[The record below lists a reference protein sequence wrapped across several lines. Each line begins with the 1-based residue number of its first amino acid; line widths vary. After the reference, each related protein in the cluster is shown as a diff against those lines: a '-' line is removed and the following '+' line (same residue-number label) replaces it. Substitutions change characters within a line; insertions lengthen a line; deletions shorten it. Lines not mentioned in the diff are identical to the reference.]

1 MIASQKSEEGS
12 MRFLAGI
19 SLAVLISAC
28 TTVMSSNDADAYI
41 RSAAPRFISAFNAGN
56 ADAVAGFYTDDAV
69 LLAPNAPIAKGNTAI
84 RDAYRAFFG
93 SGHPT
98 LNFAADR
105 IVQSCDVAYEYG
117 HYTMGMGSMNDQGN
131 YVTVWRRQSNGDW
144 KIVEDSI
151 NSSMPAMAH

>member
-1 MIASQKSEEGS
+1 

-19 SLAVLISAC
+19 SLGVLIAGCAS
-28 TTVMSSNDADAYI
+28 TSMMSSNDAESYI
-41 RSAAPRFISAFNAGN
+41 RSAASRFISAFNAAN

-69 LLAPNAPIAKGNTAI
+69 LLVPNAPISKGNAAI

-93 SGHPT
+93 TGHPT

-105 IVQSCDVAYEYG
+105 IVQSGDVAYEYG

-131 YVTVWRRQSNGDW
+131 YVTVWRRQPNGDW

-151 NSSMPAMAH
+151 NSSMAAMQH

>member
-1 MIASQKSEEGS
+1 

-19 SLAVLISAC
+19 SLGVLIAGC
-28 TTVMSSNDADAYI
+28 ATTSTMSSNDAESYI

-56 ADAVAGFYTDDAV
+56 ADTIAAMYTDDAV
-69 LLAPNAPIAKGNTAI
+69 LLVPNAPIAKGNAAI
-84 RDAYRAFFG
+84 HDAYRSFFN
-93 SGHPT
+93 STHAT

-105 IVQSCDVAYEYG
+105 IVQSGDVAYEYG

-144 KIVEDSI
+144 KMVEDSI
-151 NSSMPAMAH
+151 NSSMPMAH